1 MKVMTGTEDD
11 FWAPRNC
18 FLEPTE
24 ALHRAADL
32 LDAAAT
38 AIIGGDNAQAE
49 RLIREAD
56 DPAVWEF
63 ASQIIGSANPNIHRF
78 RECDGAPPFLRS
90 ADKRMPSKAEELAV
104 FQRDGWRCRVCGV
117 RVLYPK
123 AVKKL
128 RDLFPAAAR
137 WGRSNVDQ
145 HSALL
150 VLKASLDHILPHSR
164 GGDNDPLN
172 LVTACYPCQFGRSSW
187 TLEEVGL
194 TDPRL
199 RPPVV
204 NHWDG
209 LVRLMKS

>member
-1 MKVMTGTEDD
+1 
-11 FWAPRNC
+11 
-18 FLEPTE
+18 
-24 ALHRAADL
+24 
-32 LDAAAT
+32 
-38 AIIGGDNAQAE
+38 
-49 RLIREAD
+49 
-56 DPAVWEF
+56 
-63 ASQIIGSANPNIHRF
+63 
-78 RECDGAPPFLRS
+78 
-90 ADKRMPSKAEELAV
+90 MPSKAEELAV